1 MSERAEEP
9 LSRLDLSLSYEEPS
23 SNGSRM
29 RSISEVYS
37 IGNVS
42 SNTETHERVNEDEV
56 LAASGFV
63 SPIMPRGSGKED
75 ESDTPYTDNGI
86 VLGSTGFDRGN
97 RKASHQIEHRGR
109 LFSELSISDMPTESD
124 DGSLSRAPSLL
135 GVVPP
140 LDISF
145 PCSYEDNMETRGQSL
160 LQLHQAAI
168 KRVLIRSGYS
178 YRISL
183 MN

>member
-1 MSERAEEP
+1 MSEHAEEP
-9 LSRLDLSLSYEEPS
+9 LSRLDLSSSYEEPS
-23 SNGSRM
+23 PNGTRL

-42 SNTETHERVNEDEV
+42 TNTETHERVNEDEV

-63 SPIMPRGSGKED
+63 SPIMPRMSGKED

-86 VLGSTGFDRGN
+86 VIGSTGFDKGN
-97 RKASHQIEHRGR
+97 RKESRQIEHRGR

-124 DGSLSRAPSLL
+124 DASLGRAPSLL

-145 PCSYEDNMETRGQSL
+145 PCSYEDNMETRGQSI

-178 YRISL
+178 YSFFF